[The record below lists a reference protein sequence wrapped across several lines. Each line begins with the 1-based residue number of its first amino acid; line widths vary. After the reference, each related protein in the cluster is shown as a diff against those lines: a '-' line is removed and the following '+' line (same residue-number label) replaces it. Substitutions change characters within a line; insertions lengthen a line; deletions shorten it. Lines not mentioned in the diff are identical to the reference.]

1 MIVILAIAFLYVS
14 TVDGCSDPV
23 VVPVPIEAPSL
34 AFGEYTVTV
43 TGVEQVECRGA
54 RPGEFLGL
62 AADGW
67 LEPDRQVGS
76 SAVRF
81 DLDGLMFRGGM
92 AEGMLRVRGEPGEPE
107 PVEATEAGPSGPAA
121 CAPDTG
127 GAMPP
132 APRPSARITATVIDA
147 HHASGVL
154 DVGTADCSYT
164 LNIAIEGALKDTAV
178 VDPGGDDT
186 GAVEPVDPGDDTG
199 AVDPGDPGDDT
210 GAVEPGDPGDPDTGN
225 DDTGCG

>member
-14 TVDGCSDPV
+14 TVDGCNRSSPDPL
-23 VVPVPIEAPSL
+23 PVEAPAL
-34 AFGEYTVTV
+34 VLGAYTVTV

-54 RPGEFLGL
+54 RPAEFLGL

-67 LEPDRQVGS
+67 LAADRQSGS
-76 SAVRF
+76 DAVRF

-92 AEGMLRVRGEPGEPE
+92 AEGMIRVRGQPGEPE
-107 PVEATEAGPSGPAA
+107 PVEASEAAPTSAPEAPSF
-121 CAPDTG
+121 
-127 GAMPP
+127 
-132 APRPSARITATVIDA
+132 ARITATVIDA

-154 DVGTADCSYT
+154 DVHTADCSYT

-199 AVDPGDPGDDT
+199 AV
-210 GAVEPGDPGDPDTGN
+210 EPGDPADTDTGS